1 MSISAVVMLSI
12 GSLLIYS
19 GATYGA
25 VGLLLART
33 RFESIGSVDSGLVK
47 LRGTIARTVG
57 GRVTG
62 PVTET
67 EATVIGWS
75 VEEYDGRLG
84 ANSRWVEQAAG
95 VNVTPFVLSDE
106 SGDVAVDLNGSTE
119 PVSAVSET
127 DRRPFSTTTDE
138 VQCFI
143 TESDRVE
150 VGVDETPP
158 ARLAG
163 FIAGID
169 GVGAQSGS
177 PLGFGGGP
185 DHGDRRY
192 IEGRI
197 GVGEEICV
205 LGEYDS
211 DTELLTIPEDVP
223 AVLSNKPQWKLV
235 GWRTLVASLQLLFGG
250 VLVLVGVLSLYAVV
264 ATVLP

>member
-1 MSISAVVMLSI
+1 MLSI
-12 GSLLIYS
+12 GSLLVYS
-19 GATYGA
+19 GVTYGA

-33 RFESIGSVDSGLVK
+33 RCERIGSVDDGLIK

-57 GRVTG
+57 ERVRG

-75 VEEYDGRLG
+75 VDDYDGRLG
-84 ANSRWVEQAAG
+84 AYSRWVEQAAG
-95 VNVTPFVLSDE
+95 VTVTPFVLSDG
-106 SGDVAVDLNGSTE
+106 SGDVVVDLNGSTE
-119 PVSAVSET
+119 PASAGSET
-127 DRRPFSTTTDE
+127 DRRPFRTTTDE

-143 TESDRVE
+143 TERDRVE

-163 FIAGID
+163 FLAGID

-197 GVGEEICV
+197 DVGEEIYV
-205 LGEYDS
+205 LGQYNS
-211 DTELLTIPEDVP
+211 DTGNLTIPEDVP
-223 AVLSNKPQWKLV
+223 AVIGDKPQWKLV

-250 VLVLVGVLSLYAVV
+250 VLVLVGVVSLYAVI
-264 ATVLP
+264 ANALP